1 MHSSDPFDNGDP
13 WATVPSNPPQRP
25 SLIAPTEHEASAS
38 SPTSS
43 STATITTTTTS
54 TSSAHTAP
62 TQNITHTQNV
72 THTQLIEQTTPSTAF
87 EDQPPSYE
95 NIVKDL
101 PQIHDNY
108 DHLRGPP
115 GQRGV
120 DVKTRIP
127 LDSTPASHYQSG
139 ANGSGSGSSSAPRVA
154 SPDTRYGA
162 IPQSPPSS
170 SRLVQPS
177 APSAPHSGLQ
187 GQAALGR
194 EDDSHHFRAVDRLLG
209 PDGQANDT
217 RARSDTSSE
226 HGDGEE
232 EPSSHWSIVGE
243 SRVWIGLFY
252 TVVVLLPWAV
262 FCFVWTIVTLIIASV
277 AMVVPPVGYFF
288 AMATITSWRALARV
302 DLAMATHLVTR
313 QVRSKH
319 PHKIE
324 KVFVSVPDSVS
335 SSPAHSSSPSSDST
349 NGTTTH
355 RRSRIRR
362 SNLWSKGSLHL
373 NAAIKNKH
381 TLKAMSYFMIWK
393 MVFALPIFIVT
404 VAFAGLTI
412 PFMVCLLPSLLI
424 VNRAFMG
431 WQFRWAIVWL
441 AEKQQ
446 PIILD

>member
-1 MHSSDPFDNGDP
+1 MDSSDPFDHGDP
-13 WATVPSNPPQRP
+13 WGSVPSNPPQHP
-25 SLIAPTEHEASAS
+25 SLIVPTEHEAAAPP
-38 SPTSS
+38 PTST
-43 STATITTTTTS
+43 STTTIATTTTS
-54 TSSAHTAP
+54 TSTPSAHIAP
-62 TQNITHTQNV
+62 TQSITHA
-72 THTQLIEQTTPSTAF
+72 QLIEQATPSTAF
-87 EDQPPSYE
+87 EDEPPSYE
-95 NIVKDL
+95 HIVKDL

-115 GQRGV
+115 GQRGI

-139 ANGSGSGSSSAPRVA
+139 ANGSGSGGPSAPRAA

-162 IPQSPPSS
+162 IPQQPSS
-170 SRLVQPS
+170 STRLVQPS

-187 GQAALGR
+187 GQTALGR
-194 EDDSHHFRAVDRLLG
+194 EDDSHHFHAVDRLLG

-217 RARSDTSSE
+217 RAGSDTLSE
-226 HGDGEE
+226 HGHGEE

-243 SRVWIGLFY
+243 SRVWVGLFY

-262 FCFVWTIVTLIIASV
+262 FCFAWTIVTLIIASV

-288 AMATITSWRALARV
+288 AIATITSWRALARV
-302 DLAMATHLVTR
+302 DLAMATHLVTPH
-313 QVRSKH
+313 VRTKH

-324 KVFVSVPDSVS
+324 KVFVPVPDSAS
-335 SSPAHSSSPSSDST
+335 SSPVHSSSSSDST
-349 NGTTTH
+349 NGTETR
-355 RRSRIRR
+355 RRSRIRN

-373 NAAIKNKH
+373 NAAVKNKH

-393 MVFALPIFIVT
+393 MVFALPVFIVT
-404 VAFAGLTI
+404 VAFTGLTI
-412 PFMVCLLPSLLI
+412 PFMACLLPSLLI

-446 PIILD
+446 PIILT

>member
-1 MHSSDPFDNGDP
+1 
-13 WATVPSNPPQRP
+13 
-25 SLIAPTEHEASAS
+25 HEASAPP
-38 SPTSS
+38 PTSS
-43 STATITTTTTS
+43 TTTTTRTATTTS
-54 TSSAHTAP
+54 TSASSAHIAP
-62 TQNITHTQNV
+62 TQSI

-87 EDQPPSYE
+87 EDEPPSYE
-95 NIVKDL
+95 HIIKDL

-127 LDSTPASHYQSG
+127 LDSTPASHYQNG
-139 ANGSGSGSSSAPRVA
+139 ASGSGGPSAPRAA

-162 IPQSPPSS
+162 ITQQPPSS
-170 SRLVQPS
+170 STLVLPS
-177 APSAPHSGLQ
+177 APSALHSGLQ
-187 GQAALGR
+187 GQTALGR

-209 PDGQANDT
+209 PDGQAST
-217 RARSDTSSE
+217 RPGSDTSSE

-232 EPSSHWSIVGE
+232 EPPSHWSIVGE
-243 SRVWIGLFY
+243 SRVWIGLFF

-277 AMVVPPVGYFF
+277 TMVVPPVGYFF

-302 DLAMATHLVTR
+302 DLAMATHLVTP

-324 KVFVSVPDSVS
+324 KVFVPVPDSVS
-335 SSPAHSSSPSSDST
+335 SPPAHSSSTSSDST

-362 SNLWSKGSLHL
+362 SNMWSKGSLHL

-393 MVFALPIFIVT
+393 MIFALPIFIVT
-404 VAFAGLTI
+404 VAFAGLTV
-412 PFMVCLLPSLLI
+412 PFLVCLLPSLLI

-431 WQFRWAIVWL
+431 WQFRWSIVWL
-441 AEKQQ
+441 AEKKQ

>member
-1 MHSSDPFDNGDP
+1 MDSSDPFDNGDP
-13 WATVPSNPPQRP
+13 WASVPSNPPQRP
-25 SLIAPTEHEASAS
+25 SLIIPTEHEASAPP
-38 SPTSS
+38 PTSS
-43 STATITTTTTS
+43 STTTTTRITTTTS
-54 TSSAHTAP
+54 TSASSAHIAP
-62 TQNITHTQNV
+62 TQSITHA
-72 THTQLIEQTTPSTAF
+72 QLIEQTTPSTVF
-87 EDQPPSYE
+87 EDEPPSYE
-95 NIVKDL
+95 HTIKDL

-139 ANGSGSGSSSAPRVA
+139 ANGASGSGGPSASRAA

-162 IPQSPPSS
+162 IPQQPPSS
-170 SRLVQPS
+170 SPLVQPS
-177 APSAPHSGLQ
+177 APSALHSGLQ
-187 GQAALGR
+187 GQTAFGR

-209 PDGQANDT
+209 PNGQANT
-217 RARSDTSSE
+217 RPGSDTSSE
-226 HGDGEE
+226 YGDGEE
-232 EPSSHWSIVGE
+232 ELPSHWSIVGE

-252 TVVVLLPWAV
+252 TIVVLLPWAV

-277 AMVVPPVGYFF
+277 TMVVPPVGYFF

-302 DLAMATHLVTR
+302 DLAMATHLVTP

-362 SNLWSKGSLHL
+362 SNMWSKGSLHL

-381 TLKAMSYFMIWK
+381 TLMAMSYFMIWK
-393 MVFALPIFIVT
+393 MIFALPIFIVT
-404 VAFAGLTI
+404 VAFAGLTV
-412 PFMVCLLPSLLI
+412 PFLVCLLPSLLI
-424 VNRAFMG
+424 VNRAFMD
-431 WQFRWAIVWL
+431 WQFRWSIVWL
-441 AEKQQ
+441 AEKKQ